1 MHTTFKLMASSL
13 MTALLLTACGGGGG
27 NGDTAATPDVPD
39 EALASS
45 ESYTEWAKSLRPSD
59 SADPLNMDRL
69 VTAPSSETAEPA
81 SLD

>member
-1 MHTTFKLMASSL
+1 MRTHLKLMAGSL
-13 MTALLLTACGGGGG
+13 LTALLLTACGGGGKG
-27 NGDTAATPDVPD
+27 EAPVAPDVPD

-45 ESYTEWAKSLRPSD
+45 EGYTEWAKSLRPSD

-69 VTAPSSETAEPA
+69 ETAPSSETAEPA

>member
-1 MHTTFKLMASSL
+1 MHTNFKLTAGCL
-13 MTALLLTACGGGGG
+13 LTALLLTACGG
-27 NGDTAATPDVPD
+27 NGETAAAPDVPD

-45 ESYTEWAKSLRPSD
+45 EGYTEWAKSLRPSD

-69 VTAPSSETAEPA
+69 EAAPSSETAEPV

>member
-1 MHTTFKLMASSL
+1 MRTKLQLMVGSL
-13 MTALLLTACGGGGG
+13 LTALLLTACGGGGG
-27 NGDTAATPDVPD
+27 TGETAAAPDVPD

-45 ESYTEWAKSLRPSD
+45 EGYTEWAKSLRPSD

>member
-13 MTALLLTACGGGGG
+13 MTALLLTACGG

>member
-1 MHTTFKLMASSL
+1 MHTAFKLMATSL
-13 MTALLLTACGGGGG
+13 LTALLLTACGGGGG
-27 NGDTAATPDVPD
+27 NGDTAVTPDVPD

-45 ESYTEWAKSLRPSD
+45 EGYTEWAKSLRPSD

>member
-1 MHTTFKLMASSL
+1 MRTKLQLMAGSL
-13 MTALLLTACGGGGG
+13 LTALLLTACGGGGG
-27 NGDTAATPDVPD
+27 NGEPVAAPDVPD